1 MPRLVVLA
9 LALLASPAAAE
20 VVRGVV
26 VGISDGDTMTLLT
39 AGSVPVRIRLAEIDA
54 PELHGQPY
62 GQAAKAALS
71 RLAFGRP
78 ALADV
83 VTSDQYGRRVA
94 VVDVDGVNIN
104 AAMVKQGLASA
115 YLRYETDPAY
125 SRLEAEARRR
135 KLGLWSG
142 QGRPP
147 VEPWHFRRNGDHAV
161 SR

>member
-1 MPRLVVLA
+1 MRRLGLLA
-9 LALLASPAAAE
+9 FALLASPAAAE
-20 VVRGVV
+20 VVRGVI

-39 AGSVPVRIRLAEIDA
+39 AGNVPIRIRLAEIDA

-71 RLAFGRP
+71 RLAFGRS
-78 ALADV
+78 AVADV
-83 VTSDQYGRRVA
+83 MTSDQYGRRVA

-104 AAMVKQGLASA
+104 AAMVKQGLAWA
-115 YLRYETDPAY
+115 TDPAY
-125 SRLEAEARRR
+125 SRLEVEARLR

-142 QGRPP
+142 QSRPP
-147 VEPWHFRRNGDHAV
+147 VAPWLFRRNGDHAI